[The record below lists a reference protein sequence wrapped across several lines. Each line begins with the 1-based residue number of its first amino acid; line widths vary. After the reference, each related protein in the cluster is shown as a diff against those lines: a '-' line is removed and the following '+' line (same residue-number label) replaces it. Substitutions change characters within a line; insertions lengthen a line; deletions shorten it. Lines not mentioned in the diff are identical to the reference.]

1 MKASI
6 EMSNEIFKTGGI
18 KNDSIEM
25 VFSIEKRSERNYVP
39 QFEPLLRGNFSW
51 NLGQYW
57 SDCPTWFHDIQ
68 RCHHLFRGTIC

>member
-39 QFEPLLRGNFSW
+39 KFEPLS
-51 NLGQYW
+51 
-57 SDCPTWFHDIQ
+57 
-68 RCHHLFRGTIC
+68 